1 MFLVLAPN
9 IRRYT
14 ASHLTVNPSVL
25 DYVAHLPPTAHAV
38 FCYENVETVR
48 QVLVS
53 YLKGSQE
60 RNEAVYI
67 LSSSRESFDDFLHSS
82 KLYAPFA
89 EQQIDC
95 IEMSKFSSRTKG
107 IDYETAMNLIKS
119 RLDATKRLGFNG
131 LRIFVLANDY
141 LDYAT
146 AEGVLEFEKQL
157 GQNFPIPIT
166 AICAYDLAEA
176 GGRWDQVLLD
186 LLKAHGAHV
195 FKGLAG
201 SDRDGAH

>member
-1 MFLVLAPN
+1 M
-9 IRRYT
+9 
-14 ASHLTVNPSVL
+14 TVDPSVL
-25 DYVAHLPPTAHAV
+25 DYVAHLLPTAHAV

-53 YLKGSQE
+53 YLKGGQE
-60 RNEAVYI
+60 SNEAVYI
-67 LSSSRESFDDFLHSS
+67 LSSSRESFDDFLLSL

-95 IEMSKFSSRTKG
+95 IEMSKFSSKTKG
-107 IDYETAMNLIKS
+107 IDYETAMNLAKS
-119 RLDATKRLGFNG
+119 RIDATKRLGFNG

-141 LDYAT
+141 LNYAT
-146 AEGVLEFEKQL
+146 AEDVLKFEKQL
-157 GQNFPIPIT
+157 GQNFPIPVA
-166 AICAYDLAEA
+166 AICGYDLAEA

-201 SDRDGAH
+201 SDREGVH

>member
-1 MFLVLAPN
+1 V
-9 IRRYT
+9 
-14 ASHLTVNPSVL
+14 SHLSVNPSVL
-25 DYVAHLPPTAHAV
+25 GYVAHLPPTAHAI

-48 QVLVS
+48 QVLIS

-60 RNEAVYI
+60 SNEAVQI
-67 LSSSRESFDDFLHSS
+67 LSSSRESFDDFLQSL

-95 IEMSKFSSRTKG
+95 IEMNKFFSKTKG
-107 IDYETAMNLIKS
+107 IDYETTVGLAKS

-131 LRIFVLANDY
+131 LRVFVLANDY

-146 AEGVLEFEKQL
+146 AEGVLKFEKQL
-157 GQNFPIPIT
+157 GQNFPIPM
-166 AICAYDLAEA
+166 AVICGYDLTEA

-186 LLKAHGAHV
+186 LLKAHGSHV

-201 SDRDGAH
+201 SDGEEVH

>member
-1 MFLVLAPN
+1 M
-9 IRRYT
+9 
-14 ASHLTVNPSVL
+14 L
-25 DYVAHLPPTAHAV
+25 DYVAHLPPTAHAI

-48 QVLVS
+48 QVLIS

-60 RNEAVYI
+60 SNEAVHI
-67 LSSSRESFDDFLHSS
+67 LSSSRESFDDFLQSV

-95 IEMSKFSSRTKG
+95 IEMNKFSSKTKG
-107 IDYETAMNLIKS
+107 IDLETALSLAKA
-119 RLDATKRLGFNG
+119 RLDAIKRLGFNG

-141 LDYAT
+141 LDYSN
-146 AEGVLEFEKQL
+146 AEGVLKFEKQL
-157 GQNFPIPIT
+157 GQNFPISMA
-166 AICAYDLAEA
+166 AICGYDLTEA

-201 SDRDGAH
+201 SDGIGVH

>member
-1 MFLVLAPN
+1 M
-9 IRRYT
+9 
-14 ASHLTVNPSVL
+14 TVDPSVL

-53 YLKGSQE
+53 YLKGGQE
-60 RNEAVYI
+60 SNEAVYI
-67 LSSSRESFDDFLHSS
+67 LSSSSETFDDFLQSL

-95 IEMSKFSSRTKG
+95 IEMSKFSSKTKG
-107 IDYETAMNLIKS
+107 IDYETAMNLAKS
-119 RLDATKRLGFNG
+119 RIDATKRLGFNG
-131 LRIFVLANDY
+131 LRIFILANDY
-141 LDYAT
+141 LNYAT
-146 AEGVLEFEKQL
+146 AEDVLKFEKQL
-157 GQNFPIPIT
+157 GQNFPIPVA
-166 AICAYDLAEA
+166 AICGYDLAEA

-201 SDRDGAH
+201 SDREGVH

>member
-1 MFLVLAPN
+1 
-9 IRRYT
+9 
-14 ASHLTVNPSVL
+14 LTVTSSVL

-48 QVLVS
+48 QVLTS
-53 YLKGSQE
+53 YLKGGKES
-60 RNEAVYI
+60 NEAVHI
-67 LSSSRESFDDFLHSS
+67 LSSSHESFDDFLQSV

-89 EQQIDC
+89 EQRIDC
-95 IEMSKFSSRTKG
+95 IEMNKFSSKTRG
-107 IDYETAMNLIKS
+107 IDYETALDLAKS
-119 RLDATKRLGFNG
+119 RLNATRRLGFNG

-146 AEGVLEFEKQL
+146 AEDVLKFEKQL
-157 GQNFPIPIT
+157 GQNFSLPIA
-166 AICAYDLAEA
+166 AICGYDLAKA

-201 SDRDGAH
+201 SDKDGVH